1 MTATELGEGDGITH
15 GRCHQ
20 SARSLEATPC
30 AESRNGVASG
40 DSLLVTMTASES
52 DALAHARQPD
62 LLAVT
67 HGGTLRVRSRILQE
81 AFSLFFIKEEISL
94 ILWP

>member
-1 MTATELGEGDGITH
+1 LGSPPATDFGY
-15 GRCHQ
+15 
-20 SARSLEATPC
+20 A
-30 AESRNGVASG
+30 VAP
-40 DSLLVTMTASES
+40 SES
-52 DALAHARQPD
+52 DALAHARSSD
-62 LLAVT
+62 LLVVT

>member
-1 MTATELGEGDGITH
+1 MTAAELGEGDGITH

-20 SARSLEATPC
+20 SAVAGGDPLC
-30 AESRNGVASG
+30 AESRDGVASS
-40 DSLLVTMTASES
+40 DSLLLTITASES

-67 HGGTLRVRSRILQE
+67 QSVALRASNPHFAR
-81 AFSLFFIKEEISL
+81 
-94 ILWP
+94 

>member
-1 MTATELGEGDGITH
+1 MKASEP
-15 GRCHQ
+15 
-20 SARSLEATPC
+20 SLEATPC
-30 AESRNGVASG
+30 AESRDGVASG

-67 HGGTLRVRSRILQE
+67 QSAALRASDSHFASGFRVPPLGRQI
-81 AFSLFFIKEEISL
+81 L
-94 ILWP
+94 ILLADEQM